1 MVETQE
7 KLEKKFPAFVA
18 SIINEYKVVINR
30 GIEHDIR
37 LGQRFLIYKLS
48 DEEII
53 DPITKEPLG
62 YLEIV
67 KGTGKV
73 IHLQEKMA
81 TIESDKTERTS
92 TTITKKIHPYL
103 PPPVLG
109 DPIEEISSPK
119 RVPFD
124 SVQVG
129 DQAKPI

>member
-30 GIEHDIR
+30 GIKHDIR

-73 IHLQEKMA
+73 IHLQ
-81 TIESDKTERTS
+81 
-92 TTITKKIHPYL
+92 
-103 PPPVLG
+103 
-109 DPIEEISSPK
+109 
-119 RVPFD
+119 
-124 SVQVG
+124 
-129 DQAKPI
+129 

>member
-18 SIINEYKVVINR
+18 SIINEYRVVINR
-30 GIEHDIR
+30 GIEHNIK
-37 LGQRFLIYKLS
+37 LGQRFLIYALS
-48 DEEII
+48 TEEIL
-53 DPITKEPLG
+53 DPITNESLG

-73 IHLQEKMA
+73 IHVQDKMA
-81 TIESDKTERTS
+81 IIESDKTEIS
-92 TTITKKIHPYL
+92 NTTITKKRHPYL
-103 PPPVLG
+103 PSPVLG
-109 DPIEEISSPK
+109 DAIEEISSPK

-129 DQAKPI
+129 DRVKPI